1 MRPPAEVPARSDS
14 FRPVLGATVLLVLA
28 LLAIASLK
36 SSRDLEAARDRE
48 RLLQTRIA
56 ETRARSERLRV
67 RIDRLRHDPGMLER
81 LAREDLGMVRAGDVI
96 IELPSPVPPRTPV
109 RAAAP
114 NPHPPAPSPAP
125 SLPTTPG
132 EGETAG
138 QGGGV
143 GAGLVPALGEG
154 REVIGRGQAP
164 PLLTPTAP
172 APAAPSPSAAPPPS
186 GPPAPEWL

>member
-48 RLLQTRIA
+48 RLLQGRIA

-96 IELPSPVPPRTPV
+96 IELPG
-109 RAAAP
+109 
-114 NPHPPAPSPAP
+114 PHSPAPSPAP
-125 SLPTTPG
+125 SLPTSPG
-132 EGETAG
+132 EGET
-138 QGGGV
+138 
-143 GAGLVPALGEG
+143 E
-154 REVIGRGQAP
+154 
-164 PLLTPTAP
+164 TASKP
-172 APAAPSPSAAPPPS
+172 IRVAAPSPHLPGPPLPEGTPPRTAISPMDAAPSS
-186 GPPAPEWL
+186 GPPAPE